1 MRELTPKD
9 AARLLVSLHGLDRS
23 VGKGDA
29 GVRGVLAHRRAI
41 QLDPLDVIGT
51 NADLVAHARTDG
63 LVRGQVYDALLP
75 GHAFEHW
82 AKERCLLPADRF
94 PHWRE
99 RAGEVRWWRTA
110 ERMKRIDARLVEDV
124 YQEIRERGPLVPSDL
139 LDRGRVTPLEWS
151 GWKGTAKAATMA
163 VEVLWTSC
171 RIVVAG
177 RKGNAKLYDVPE
189 RALPAVATAAA
200 DGPFETVALLDRVT
214 AAGFL
219 PRPTGPWWG
228 LLEAA
233 RGTTADELIANGTL
247 GEVRITGSR
256 RTWLAHPTSRRIRAP
271 DDRMR
276 ILGPLDPLL
285 WDRALV
291 KLAFGFDYVW
301 EVYKPAKQR
310 RWGWY
315 VCPLLH
321 RGRLVGRIEAR
332 AAGAKLDVLNV
343 WEEPGQE
350 LDRSALDEAIA
361 RHETFLAAPDLR

>member
-1 MRELTPKD
+1 VRELAPND

-23 VGKGDA
+23 VGRGNA
-29 GVRGVLAHRRAI
+29 GVRGVLARRRAI

-82 AKERCLLPADRF
+82 AKERCLLPAERF

-110 ERMKRIDARLVEDV
+110 ERMKRIDAALVEDV
-124 YQEIRERGPLVPSDL
+124 LQEIRERGPLAPSDL
-139 LDRGRVTPLEWS
+139 VDRGRVTPLEWS
-151 GWKGTAKAATMA
+151 GWKGTAKAASMA

-171 RIVVAG
+171 RIVVSG
-177 RKGNAKLYDVPE
+177 RTGNAKLYDIPE
-189 RALPAVATAAA
+189 RALPRVAAIAA

-219 PRPTGPWWG
+219 PRPSGPWWG

-233 RGTTADELIANGTL
+233 RGATADALVANGTL
-247 GEVRITGSR
+247 DEVRITGSR
-256 RTWLAHPTSRRIRAP
+256 RTWLAHPAGRRPRPP

-291 KLAFGFDYVW
+291 KLAFDFDYVW
-301 EVYKPAKQR
+301 EVYKPKRQR

-321 RGRLVGRIEAR
+321 RGELVGRIEAR
-332 AAGAKLDVLNV
+332 AEGAKLNVLNV
-343 WEEPGQE
+343 WVEAGQE
-350 LDRSALDEAIA
+350 LDRPALDEAIA
-361 RHETFLAAPDLR
+361 RHEAFLTTSDLR